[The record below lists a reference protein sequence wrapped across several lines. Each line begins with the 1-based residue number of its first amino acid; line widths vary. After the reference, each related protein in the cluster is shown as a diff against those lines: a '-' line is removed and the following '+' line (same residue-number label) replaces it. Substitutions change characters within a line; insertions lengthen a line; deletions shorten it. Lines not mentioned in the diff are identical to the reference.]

1 MDAMSRLTFRTKLAV
16 FLRAFLI
23 QGSWNN
29 RRMVGGG
36 FGFALL
42 PVLREVFRGQ
52 EETLNEAAQRHSEHF
67 NSHPYMANLALG
79 AVSRMEER
87 GADPEEIRRF
97 KIAVR
102 GPLGSLG
109 DALIWAGWRP
119 AVVLAGLTLALL
131 GASPEWTVLFFLIV
145 YNLGHLALRTWGF
158 RTGLAQGSDVGG
170 ALRFL
175 SIPRQADRISGI
187 GVFLLAVVAGLVLGR
202 GLTAHLEMALWIG
215 PAAFGL
221 WLGSRVGQKA
231 FKPLVRCVAALMI
244 VIFLVGWLG

>member
-1 MDAMSRLTFRTKLAV
+1 MSPLSARAKIAV

-42 PVLREVFRGQ
+42 PVLREVFRGR
-52 EETLNEAAQRHSEHF
+52 EAELDEAAQRHSEHF

-79 AVSRMEER
+79 AVSRMEEEE
-87 GADPEEIRRF
+87 ADPEEIRRF

-119 AVVLAGLTLALL
+119 TVVLAGLTLALL
-131 GASPEWTVLFFLIV
+131 GASPGWTVLFFLLV
-145 YNLGHLALRTWGF
+145 YNLGHLALRIWGL
-158 RTGLAQGSDVGG
+158 RAGLAKGSDVGA

-187 GVFLLAVVAGLVLGR
+187 GVSLLAAVAGLVLAK
-202 GLTAHLEMALWIG
+202 GLKADLEVGLWIG
-215 PAAFGL
+215 PAALGL

-231 FKPLVRCVAALMI
+231 FKPLVRGVTALMI
-244 VIFLVGWLG
+244 VIFLAGWLG